1 MDNKVRTTGI
11 SAEHCEKESELGTIY
26 VANHVK
32 NVDKKIFKQ
41 HDAYQLRRARTE
53 ADGEG
58 VSYPRHT
65 VHKCEE
71 YNVVICHC

>member
-1 MDNKVRTTGI
+1 VDNKVRTTGI

-41 HDAYQLRRARTE
+41 HDTYQLRRARTE